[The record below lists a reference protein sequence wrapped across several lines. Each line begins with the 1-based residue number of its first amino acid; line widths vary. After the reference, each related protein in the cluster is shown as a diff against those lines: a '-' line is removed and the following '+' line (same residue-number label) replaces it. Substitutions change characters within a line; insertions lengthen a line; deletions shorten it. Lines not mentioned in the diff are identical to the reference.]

1 MAATIPAREENS
13 MKLYYAPRTRAA
25 RPRWMLEEIGAPY
38 ELVRLDLAKGD
49 HKKPEYLKIH
59 PHGAVPA
66 LSDGEVTLFESAAI
80 CAYLADKF
88 PDRHLAPP
96 LGTPARAHYYQWL
109 IYSMATAEP
118 PVLKVFLNT
127 VMLAEAQR
135 SAAAAEEGRAQWAEV
150 ARVLDGALDGKS
162 FLLGEQLSAADVM
175 IGSISGWAA
184 SMKLLEGFPR
194 LKQYVARLT
203 SRPAFRRANAD

>member
-1 MAATIPAREENS
+1 
-13 MKLYYAPRTRAA
+13 MKLYYAPRSRAA

-38 ELVRLDLAKGD
+38 ELVRLDLAKGEQ
-49 HKKPEYLKIH
+49 KRPEYLKIH
-59 PHGAVPA
+59 PHGVVPA

-88 PDRHLAPP
+88 PDKHLAPP
-96 LGTPARAHYYQWL
+96 LGSPARGYYYQWL

-127 VMLAEAQR
+127 VMLPEAKR
-135 SAAAAEEGRAQWAEV
+135 SAAAAEEGRVQCAAV
-150 ARVLDGALDGKS
+150 ARVLEHALEGKS
-162 FLLGEQLSAADVM
+162 FLLGEQFSAADVM
-175 IGSISGWAA
+175 IGSIAGWAG
-184 SMKLLEGFPR
+184 SMKLLEGLPQ
-194 LKQYVARLT
+194 LQNYVARLT